1 MKVEIYKNDFESP
14 DLIKF
19 SAGIRDIILQQAL
32 PHQYSILVTILNPLV
47 ALEAIIQQAT
57 QLVTDLGEPRTRC
70 NV

>member
-32 PHQYSILVTILNPLV
+32 PPQYSTLVTILNPLV

-57 QLVTDLGEPRTRC
+57 QLVTDFGEPRTRC